1 MGTEHLLVYMQ
12 EGQVGVFLNQ
22 DFCSLYTT
30 DVPVLHFKNRGAH
43 TSFVVIENLQNSIA
57 RAG

>member
-1 MGTEHLLVYMQ
+1 MGTEHLLAYMQ

-30 DVPVLHFKNRGAH
+30 DVPVLHSFKTGELILHLWSLETCKTA
-43 TSFVVIENLQNSIA
+43 
-57 RAG
+57 